1 MLKKIFYSNLT
12 RALAYLLIS
21 VCLTALIISLGNYDL
36 YYDDA
41 YNMEQAYTD
50 SSDIY
55 YELHEAA
62 KKLMEAMAAGADPA
76 AVNDIMKSKPVHYYA
91 QTGELIYTDGNYTSA
106 DAFPSL
112 KCGFYLK
119 RRGGDLDIQKPSEI
133 YDYYFAKE
141 PEGDYTLYVYL
152 DNKTNESCR
161 RAWQAGKR
169 AFTNL
174 INLSDALGIALLVLV
189 IYCIAVCGRRT
200 DGSRCEL
207 RYDKIYAEVWAALFA
222 VSIFFVAGITIS
234 VLEGLHYGGNPSSVL
249 WKYTAVSGSAGAV
262 LSCGLLLPVIRNIKN
277 RKLCE
282 RSIIAKFVKWCIASL
297 KQAVSYA
304 RRKTGDKITYIAAGG
319 IVVYT
324 FVLLLFNNAPP
335 VFYFML
341 MIAAVVVIFKALSG
355 LDEVFK
361 GIAEIKNGNTDY
373 KIEKVRGVFEPAAE
387 AVNTIGSGIGAAVEE
402 RIRSERM
409 KSELIT
415 NVSHDL
421 KTPLTSVISY
431 AELLCREKLE
441 PDKANEYAEIIL
453 QKALR
458 LKNLTADLFDI
469 SKVQSGNGNFNCT
482 KINLSLL
489 IGQAIGELDEE
500 LKKSGLELCTDL
512 PDEAYAVCDGERMSR
527 VFENLLQNAA
537 KYSMKNT
544 RLYVDVTEKGGCV
557 CAAVKNISAYKMDF
571 TGEEIAE
578 RFVRGDKSRST
589 EGSGLGLAIAK
600 SYTEACG
607 GSFTVTVDGD
617 LFKAEVR
624 FPSVKK

>member
-1 MLKKIFYSNLT
+1 
-12 RALAYLLIS
+12 
-21 VCLTALIISLGNYDL
+21 
-36 YYDDA
+36 
-41 YNMEQAYTD
+41 
-50 SSDIY
+50 
-55 YELHEAA
+55 
-62 KKLMEAMAAGADPA
+62 
-76 AVNDIMKSKPVHYYA
+76 
-91 QTGELIYTDGNYTSA
+91 
-106 DAFPSL
+106 
-112 KCGFYLK
+112 
-119 RRGGDLDIQKPSEI
+119 
-133 YDYYFAKE
+133 
-141 PEGDYTLYVYL
+141 
-152 DNKTNESCR
+152 
-161 RAWQAGKR
+161 
-169 AFTNL
+169 
-174 INLSDALGIALLVLV
+174 
-189 IYCIAVCGRRT
+189 
-200 DGSRCEL
+200 
-207 RYDKIYAEVWAALFA
+207 
-222 VSIFFVAGITIS
+222 
-234 VLEGLHYGGNPSSVL
+234 
-249 WKYTAVSGSAGAV
+249 
-262 LSCGLLLPVIRNIKN
+262 
-277 RKLCE
+277 
-282 RSIIAKFVKWCIASL
+282 
-297 KQAVSYA
+297 
-304 RRKTGDKITYIAAGG
+304 
-319 IVVYT
+319 
-324 FVLLLFNNAPP
+324 
-335 VFYFML
+335 ML
-341 MIAAVVVIFKALSG
+341 MIAAVVVVFKALSG

-500 LKKSGLELCTDL
+500 LKGSGLELCADL